1 MGGSSAFTP
10 SVLEMWRK
18 RENLLPGLAL
28 IALAAVGWVYVAYQ
42 AASMG
47 SMRSAMGTMAMGGIE
62 GIALFFSSWAV
73 MMIAMMI
80 PATLP
85 LILLYRHL
93 ARKRLSPAQARIGT
107 VILLV
112 SYVGVWAIAGLPVFA
127 YNVLSSA
134 AGSLAAMLPALLLII
149 GGAYQFTPLKR
160 ICHARCSSPLFF
172 LIQNWRPGATGGA
185 LRLGVIHG
193 VDCLGCCAG
202 LMVGLVALGMMN
214 LAWML
219 TAAVIIFAEKTIPN
233 SHRVAWP
240 LGVLMVGGGVVL
252 LVVSVLGRMA
262 PGMESM

>member
-1 MGGSSAFTP
+1 MDSGSAFTP
-10 SVLEMWRK
+10 SVLEIWRR
-18 RENLLPGLAL
+18 RENLLPGLVL
-28 IALAAVGWVYVAYQ
+28 IALAAAGWSYVAYQ
-42 AASMG
+42 AATMG
-47 SMRSAMGTMAMGGIE
+47 SPMRSAVGGMAMGGI
-62 GIALFFSSWAV
+62 GGGALFLSGWT
-73 MMIAMMI
+73 AMMVAMMV

-93 ARKRLSPAQARIGT
+93 AHKRLSPGQARIGT
-107 VILLV
+107 VVLLV
-112 SYVGVWAIAGLPVFA
+112 GYVGVWAMAGLPVFA
-127 YNVLSSA
+127 YNAFSGAV
-134 AGSLAAMLPALLLII
+134 GSLAAVLPALLLIV

-172 LIQNWRPGATGGA
+172 LMQNWRPGARGSM
-185 LRLGVIHG
+185 RLGVIHG

-219 TAAVIIFAEKTIPN
+219 TAAVIIFAEKTIPG

-240 LGVLMVGGGVVL
+240 LGIVMIGGGVAL
-252 LVVSVLGRMA
+252 LVGPMLGGMG